1 MSHHRRIRQI
11 LIALLPLLK
20 KMRRKKKNPWRLC
33 KRSEDVDYMVAFDNP
48 SCKVE
53 WYRVSCVGL
62 EQVPED
68 DETCTV
74 TIAYL

>member
-1 MSHHRRIRQI
+1 M
-11 LIALLPLLK
+11 
-20 KMRRKKKNPWRLC
+20 
-33 KRSEDVDYMVAFDNP
+33 DYMVAFDNP

-68 DETCTV
+68 DETWYSDNCLSLEKT
-74 TIAYL
+74 LM